1 MKITLV
7 KRKYTLEYLLVAL
20 QGFAGVLDG
29 LIMFL
34 SCGFLVSSF
43 AIEICKMRT
52 SYFLERNRENKSKI
66 S

>member
-1 MKITLV
+1 MKICFV
-7 KRKYTLEYLLVAL
+7 KRKFAFEYPLVAL
-20 QGFAGVLDG
+20 QGLATVLDG

-52 SYFLERNRENKSKI
+52 SYFLERNRKK
-66 S
+66 